1 LRWIRTTTSRWIRTT
16 TSRWIRTT
24 TSSWIRVAAPAA
36 ALALT
41 GCSFLQP
48 AVDPSRFFV
57 LNAIAPAAGSGSQLA
72 LGVGP
77 LNLPSYLAVSEIQ
90 VRESAT
96 ELMRSPVDRWAE
108 PLQDGIL
115 RVLAQDLSAVLGTR
129 DVVLFPWYAE
139 QQPDVQVAVS
149 IRRFEIDP
157 EGAALLEA
165 RYEVTRPAGGGPGTL
180 RDFAVRKAP
189 SDPGTAASVA
199 ALSEALAD
207 LAADVAAQVTQVGG
221 VR

>member
-1 LRWIRTTTSRWIRTT
+1 VRLLRY
-16 TSRWIRTT
+16 
-24 TSSWIRVAAPAA
+24 AGA
-36 ALALT
+36 ALALGLS

-48 AVDPSRFFV
+48 AIDPSRFFV
-57 LNAIAPAAGSGSQLA
+57 LNAVAQGGEASSQLA

-77 LNLPSYLAVSEIQ
+77 LHMPSYLLVTEIQ
-90 VRESAT
+90 VRTSAT
-96 ELMRSPVDRWAE
+96 ELVRSPVDRWAE
-108 PLQDGIL
+108 PLSDGIL

-139 QQPDVQVAVS
+139 QQPDLQVSVS

-165 RYEVTRPAGGGPGTL
+165 RYEVTRLAGGGSGTL

-189 SDPGTAASVA
+189 SGSGTAASVA

-207 LAADVAAQVTQVGG
+207 LAADVARHA
-221 VR
+221 R

>member
-1 LRWIRTTTSRWIRTT
+1 MLARL
-16 TSRWIRTT
+16 
-24 TSSWIRVAAPAA
+24 APAA
-36 ALALT
+36 LAVALS

-48 AVDPSRFFV
+48 AIDPSRFFV
-57 LNAIAPAAGSGSQLA
+57 LDAVAQPAGTGAQLA

-77 LNLPSYLAVSEIQ
+77 LNLPSYLAVTELQ
-90 VRESAT
+90 VRASAT
-96 ELMRSPVDRWAE
+96 ELVRSPVDRWAE

-149 IRRFEIDP
+149 IRRFEIDR

-165 RYEVTRPAGGGPGTL
+165 RYEVTRLAGGGTSAL

-189 SDPGTAASVA
+189 SGPGTAASVA
-199 ALSEALAD
+199 ALSAALAD
-207 LAADVAAQVTQVGG
+207 LAVDVADQI
-221 VR
+221 R

>member
-1 LRWIRTTTSRWIRTT
+1 LKLARS
-16 TSRWIRTT
+16 
-24 TSSWIRVAAPAA
+24 AAA
-36 ALALT
+36 ALALALA

-48 AVDPSRFFV
+48 TVDPSRFFV
-57 LNAIAPAAGSGSQLA
+57 LNAVAPPAGSGSQLA

-77 LNLPSYLAVSEIQ
+77 LNLPSYLAVTELQ
-90 VRESAT
+90 VRASAT
-96 ELMRSPVDRWAE
+96 ELVRSPVDRWAE

-139 QQPDVQVAVS
+139 QQHDVQVAVS

-165 RYEVTRPAGGGPGTL
+165 RYEVTRLPGGGPGAL

-189 SDPGTAASVA
+189 AGSGTAASVA
-199 ALSEALAD
+199 ALSEALAA
-207 LAADVAAQVTQVGG
+207 LAADVAQQV
-221 VR
+221 R